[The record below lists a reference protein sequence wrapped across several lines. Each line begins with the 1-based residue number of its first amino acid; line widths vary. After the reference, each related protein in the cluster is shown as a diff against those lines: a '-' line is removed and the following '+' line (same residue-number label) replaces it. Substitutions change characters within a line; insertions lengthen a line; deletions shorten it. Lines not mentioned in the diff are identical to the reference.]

1 MHDSHY
7 WHLPDVPWCP
17 LCFFFFCLAEYLN
30 LIVELELRSILMG
43 RAIGFANFFSV
54 MFCVVKIYISMYCL
68 LLVTCNYRHLLYTE
82 TSHSCRKG
90 VVINLS
96 CTGSK
101 TRCKPN
107 LSPSLTLSEYK
118 KSFCLCLQSQHSMA
132 QQCNTSFSPIWRT
145 QLCHLCRFDTIM

>member
-1 MHDSHY
+1 MSPLLLLL
-7 WHLPDVPWCP
+7 LPCRIFEFDCGTGSQEH
-17 LCFFFFCLAEYLN
+17 FNGKEQLAL
-30 LIVELELRSILMG
+30 LI
-43 RAIGFANFFSV
+43 FSV

-132 QQCNTSFSPIWRT
+132 QQCYTSFSPI
-145 QLCHLCRFDTIM
+145 